1 MPGSA
6 CHNDLTPSMGKRGLM
21 SLAVA
26 QRMRSL
32 YTSLPEARPKAV
44 LDSVRK
50 QFGPVNV
57 GLRAVRE
64 RKRMMRPGTSLGEL
78 AAAVA
83 PHAVWPP
90 LDSLHEGFFA
100 HCLFPGTRCGVG
112 RRSRDSVRRR
122 ASLLGLGG
130 ASGVAPRT
138 RWGVRRRS

>member
-64 RKRMMRPGTSLGEL
+64 RKRMMRPCTSLGEL

-100 HCLFPGTRCGVG
+100 HCLFPLSLSLSLSISLSLSLYLNTNFYN
-112 RRSRDSVRRR
+112 SKLFSIYIYIYDSSCSIR
-122 ASLLGLGG
+122 
-130 ASGVAPRT
+130 
-138 RWGVRRRS
+138 